1 MNRYDTSMKWKEE
14 KIMTLMINISQTM
27 DLADDFLR
35 NFKNYKSQKLKKG
48 EHESPIRNLQVFIN
62 IINCMTLLPDN
73 EE

>member
-1 MNRYDTSMKWKEE
+1 MKWKEE
-14 KIMTLMINISQTM
+14 KIMTLMINLSQTM
-27 DLADDFLR
+27 DLADHFPR
-35 NFKNYKSQKLKKG
+35 TGNFKNYKSQKLKKG